1 MAEAASVVGR
11 GSGQLA
17 GAARSCGGLADRES
31 SGMSGV
37 KDRPVARG
45 RRFAVPPAGG
55 AFRVQHPRQHQLP
68 GLALESGVSD
78 REDDTE

>member
-1 MAEAASVVGR
+1 
-11 GSGQLA
+11 
-17 GAARSCGGLADRES
+17 
-31 SGMSGV
+31 MSGV